1 MGSVPPPVLSATA
14 CTGCPVAVAVP
25 GDADCEAVAVCVDDQ
40 LREGDSD
47 GDALGVAAAE
57 DEPVAL
63 AVPDRVPEPLPVRV
77 NDGVAL
83 GVGAPLPVR
92 LCVTVGDSVSDG
104 LPVPL
109 RVCVGVREVVAEGV
123 CVALGVAPCVGVGDG
138 VGAQAVLAA
147 VRRTAPNA
155 AVVDHAPPC
164 AASVTA
170 RTAPKPG
177 AGTCR
182 GAPPSLGACHRTLAL
197 GCRTIANAAAE
208 PPAAGGLTTNE
219 AGSASWR

>member
-1 MGSVPPPVLSATA
+1 MGSEPPPVLSATA

-25 GDADCEAVAVCVDDQ
+25 GDADCEPVAVCVADQ

-47 GDALGVAAAE
+47 GEPLGVAAPEA
-57 DEPVAL
+57 DPVAL
-63 AVPDRVPEPLPVRV
+63 AVPDRVPEPVHVRV
-77 NDGVAL
+77 DDGVAL

-92 LCVTVGDSVSDG
+92 LCVTVGESVSDG

-123 CVALGVAPCVGVGDG
+123 RVALGVAACVGVSDG

-147 VRRTAPNA
+147 VRRTAPKA

-170 RTAPKPG
+170 RTAPKPL

-182 GAPPSLGACHRTLAL
+182 GEPPSAGACHRKLSL
-197 GCRTIANAAAE
+197 GCRTIANAAAA
-208 PPAAGGLTTNE
+208 PPAAGGLTTKE